1 MQGKRYVF
9 WPVATCGGFD
19 RLYDS
24 NQPQLSH

>member
-24 NQPQLSH
+24 NQP